1 MVPSEEYCRME
12 NGEHME
18 EKTFKLMGSTG
29 AINIAFGII
38 SIVAGTATGVMLIIS
53 GAKLLSGRKKII
65 F

>member
-1 MVPSEEYCRME
+1 ME

-18 EKTFKLMGSTG
+18 EKTFKLMGCTG

>member
-1 MVPSEEYCRME
+1 MEPSEEYYRME

-38 SIVAGTATGVMLIIS
+38 SIVAVTATGVMLIIS

>member
-1 MVPSEEYCRME
+1 MQME

-18 EKTFKLMGSTG
+18 ERTFKLMGNTG

-38 SIVAGTATGVMLIIS
+38 SIVAGTAAGVMLIIS
-53 GAKLLSGRKKII
+53 GAKLLSGRKKIM